1 MTTEEPVT
9 NGAAEPKEDES
20 APAEKDST
28 EEPAPAPEMEGSSK
42 EEAPKKAVKAKKGKK
57 GKKGAAPTENGT
69 DGEKKDGDIEIVA
82 EIKKKPI
89 KKKIPQWATLSDKAL
104 AATKPSKLAGPSGT
118 GGITVIIDAIKKC
131 ANPKG
136 TASYFAIKKYVQK
149 TNPNWPKMTF
159 KSQLRRSVD
168 KGCVKKIKDSYKVIS
183 ETPVTKKAP
192 TVNVSKKVTK
202 GKTAALPKAGPL
214 EDLFPHIF
222 TWVCEPKEASY
233 GLIRKYLEKH
243 YPKLSID
250 APLKKALMN
259 MVAKGQLD
267 QITGKGASGTFQLE
281 GGAKKTGT
289 TYEDPIEDAIIASN
303 EPKDASVGAL
313 RHYLSEFHKEYN
325 VAERPKVLKNALE
338 RAEAKGWL
346 VRVTGRGFS
355 GTFRLGHPYI
365 PSPRELWRE
374 EYVDPDAE
382 KPKKPAKKKKVADSS
397 DEEESSSD
405 ESESEEED
413 SDNDSDSEESEPEYV
428 PKATKRGAP
437 KGRSAAPAKK
447 AKVVKKPPPKKKAA
461 AKPAAKKSSPAKKK
475 PAAAKSTPK
484 KTPKKKP
491 ADSDSEESE
500 PEYTPKPTKR
510 GTPKAAAKSTPKKK
524 PADSDSEESE
534 PEYTPKPTKR
544 GAPKAAAKST
554 PKKKPAAKSN
564 KKTKSKKK

>member
-9 NGAAEPKEDES
+9 NGAAEPKEDDS
-20 APAEKDST
+20 APAEKVAT
-28 EEPAPAPEMEGSSK
+28 EEAAPEMEGSSK

-57 GKKGAAPTENGT
+57 GKKGAATTENGT

-118 GGITVIIDAIKKC
+118 NGITVIIDAIKKC
-131 ANPKG
+131 ANAKG
-136 TASYFAIKKYVQK
+136 TASYISIKKYVQK

-202 GKTAALPKAGPL
+202 GRSKTVALPKAGPL

-250 APLKKALMN
+250 APFKKAILN

-303 EPKDASVGAL
+303 EPKDASVSAL

-346 VRVTGRGFS
+346 VRVTGKGFS

-365 PSPRELWRE
+365 PSPRDLWRE

-382 KPKKPAKKKKVADSS
+382 KPKKPAKKKKVVDSS

-413 SDNDSDSEESEPEYV
+413 SDDDSDSEESEPEYV

-437 KGRSAAPAKK
+437 KSRSAAPAKK
-447 AKVVKKPPPKKKAA
+447 AKVVKKPPPKKKAP

-475 PAAAKSTPK
+475 PAAK
-484 KTPKKKP
+484 
-491 ADSDSEESE
+491 
-500 PEYTPKPTKR
+500 
-510 GTPKAAAKSTPKKK
+510 KSTPKKK
-524 PADSDSEESE
+524 PADSESEDEESE
-534 PEYTPKPTKR
+534 PEYVPKPTKR
-544 GAPKAAAKST
+544 GTPSKAAAKSTPAKST